1 MPNKHNSMV
10 FYSSTLEMPHVHKN
24 WSSVPLIAFFDK
36 KDQQRMTAMPKN
48 IFQDTSTMVGTHNW
62 HVWVKHAKHKVWLSI
77 YSSLLANN

>member
-48 IFQDTSTMVGTHNW
+48 I
-62 HVWVKHAKHKVWLSI
+62 L
-77 YSSLLANN
+77 